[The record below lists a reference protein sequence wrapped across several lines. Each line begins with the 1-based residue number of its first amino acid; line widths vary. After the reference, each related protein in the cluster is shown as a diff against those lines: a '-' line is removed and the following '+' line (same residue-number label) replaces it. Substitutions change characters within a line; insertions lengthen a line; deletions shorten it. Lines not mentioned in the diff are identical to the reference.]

1 MFGVR
6 EAAIVLVIAT
16 IIQMVVLKL
25 KYGMIEKQQ
34 KIMAIAVVFWFAHCL
49 FQ

>member
-25 KYGMIEKQQ
+25 KYGMIETT